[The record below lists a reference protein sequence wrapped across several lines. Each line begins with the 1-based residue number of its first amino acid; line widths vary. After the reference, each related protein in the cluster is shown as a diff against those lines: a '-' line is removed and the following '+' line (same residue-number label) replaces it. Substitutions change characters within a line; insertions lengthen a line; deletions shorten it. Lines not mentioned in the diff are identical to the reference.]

1 MWIEWFVMA
10 TVIASDQITKYLI
23 ETHMHLWQSVVV
35 IKNVLNLTYAKN
47 KGMGFSVF
55 QSNPKLVEYLV
66 IPIII
71 VLVTFSILWKDRKDW
86 FFELSMGLIIGG
98 AFSNALNR
106 LISGTVTDFIQLPY
120 WPIFNVADSCVVA
133 GAIGIGIYFLKREKK
148 VGKD

>member
-66 IPIII
+66 IPTII
-71 VLVTFSILWKDRKDW
+71 VLVAFSILWKDKKDW

>member
-1 MWIEWFVMA
+1 MA

>member
-1 MWIEWFVMA
+1 MA

-66 IPIII
+66 IPTII
-71 VLVTFSILWKDRKDW
+71 VLVAFSILWKDKKDW

>member
-1 MWIEWFVMA
+1 MWIEWFVIA
-10 TVIASDQITKYLI
+10 VVIASDQITKYLI
-23 ETHMHLWQSVVV
+23 ETHMRLWQSVTI
-35 IKNVLNLTYAKN
+35 IKSVLNLTYAKN

-55 QSNPKLVEYLV
+55 QNNPKLVEYLV